1 MDDDAFWGLLDKLDW
16 RHEGEDERVVAPVIR
31 ALKKLPLEEIES
43 FENILAHKLYA
54 LDGRAWAREIGSGW
68 RGGLHPISGD
78 EFLYARCVA
87 IVNGRDF
94 YEAVLA
100 DPRQMPKDMEF
111 EYILSVASE
120 AWEAKTG
127 TEFDPDT
134 DVSYETWSNEAGWP
148 PADPEPEAPQ
158 PPRAPRAKEDGDEPA
173 IKYDTGK
180 LATRRV
186 IRSLI
191 TGSIHDPVL
200 DEYLARTSA
209 TLVMTPGTLVEPP
222 TEPYQPKGQA
232 PPWNAR
238 ISLWTVAPGAESR
251 NPSGLVARIEL
262 QRVSPAEVKARLLG
276 VAVGSPDDAA
286 PVD

>member
-1 MDDDAFWGLLDKLDW
+1 M
-16 RHEGEDERVVAPVIR
+16 APVVR

-68 RGGLHPISGD
+68 RGGLDPISGD
-78 EFLYARCVA
+78 EFLYSRCVA

-100 DPRQMPKDMEF
+100 DPRQMLKDMEF
-111 EYILSVASE
+111 ESLLYVAGK

-148 PADPEPEAPQ
+148 PADLEPEVPQ
-158 PPRAPRAKEDGDEPA
+158 PPRAKEERDEPVV
-173 IKYDTGK
+173 KYVYGK
-180 LATRRV
+180 QATRRV

-191 TGSIHDPVL
+191 TGEIHDPVL
-200 DEYLARTSA
+200 DEYLATTSA
-209 TLVMTPGTLVEPP
+209 ALVMTPGTLVEPP
-222 TEPYQPKGQA
+222 PEPYQPKGQA
-232 PPWNAR
+232 PPWHAR
-238 ISLWTVAPGAESR
+238 IGLWAVAPGETTR

-262 QRVSPAEVKARLLG
+262 QRASPFEVKARLLG
-276 VAVGSPDDAA
+276 VAEASPEDAA
-286 PVD
+286 PAD